1 MGESRSQ
8 DTVMARLMWSL
19 KITLMVVAP
28 FVVLLWAIE
37 MISLLTMI
45 MLLIAPL
52 ILLNIKWVFEAKPT
66 NQNPC

>member
-1 MGESRSQ
+1 MPGNEDSALGR
-8 DTVMARLMWSL
+8 MAWSL

-37 MISLLTMI
+37 MIPLLTMI

-66 NQNPC
+66 NQDPC